1 VFSFSA
7 FSARRQPAAPCARRL
22 PVVPSAR
29 RLPAAPHWIRR
40 SPVVPHW
47 IRRSPVVPHWK
58 NRSLPALGSVALF
71 TAVLATA
78 ALALSLTAAVPA
90 QAALLSTGA
99 CNEAALSQ
107 PFAQWGDSNY
117 YELVPQG
124 DFEGSLSQWSLS
136 GGAAR
141 APESEPYGVTGEVGR
156 YSLALPAGA
165 SVQSPYT
172 CVNASYPSFRF
183 FARNGG
189 LLSTVVV
196 QVVYKTAL
204 GPLALP
210 LGAVALSDSWQPTL
224 PMLTGS
230 VAGGLL
236 SDGTAQVAL
245 RFTALTGE
253 SRIDDIYID
262 PRMR

>member
-1 VFSFSA
+1 VFSLSSF
-7 FSARRQPAAPCARRL
+7 FARRSLLALAGSRSPLGYLAGSLTPLGGIAFFAA
-22 PVVPSAR
+22 VSALAL
-29 RLPAAPHWIRR
+29 LPAA
-40 SPVVPHW
+40 
-47 IRRSPVVPHWK
+47 
-58 NRSLPALGSVALF
+58 
-71 TAVLATA
+71 
-78 ALALSLTAAVPA
+78 PA

-99 CNEAALSQ
+99 CNGAALSQ
-107 PFAQWGDSNY
+107 PFAQWGDTNS

-124 DFEGSLSQWSLS
+124 DFEGSLSQWALG
-136 GGAAR
+136 GGASQA
-141 APESEPYGVTGEVGR
+141 AESEPYGVTGEVGH

-165 SVQSPYT
+165 TAQSPYT

-189 LLSTVVV
+189 LLSTVLV

-204 GPLALP
+204 GPVALP
-210 LGAVALSDSWQPTL
+210 LGAVALSDTWQPTL

-230 VAGGLL
+230 VVGGLL
-236 SDGTAQVAL
+236 SGGTAQVAL

-253 SRIDDIYID
+253 SRIDDVFID

>member
-1 VFSFSA
+1 VFLLSSF
-7 FSARRQPAAPCARRL
+7 FAR
-22 PVVPSAR
+22 
-29 RLPAAPHWIRR
+29 
-40 SPVVPHW
+40 
-47 IRRSPVVPHWK
+47 
-58 NRSLPALGSVALF
+58 RSLPALGGSLSSAGSIAL
-71 TAVLATA
+71 L
-78 ALALSLTAAVPA
+78 AAVSAISLLSAAPA
-90 QAALLSTGA
+90 QAALVSTGA

-107 PFAQWGDSNY
+107 PFAQWGDTNS

-124 DFEGSLSQWSLS
+124 DFEGSLSQWTLG
-136 GGAAR
+136 GGASR
-141 APESEPYGVTGEVGR
+141 APESEPYGVTGEVGH

-165 SVQSPYT
+165 TAQSPYT

-183 FARNGG
+183 FARNEG

-196 QVVYKTAL
+196 QVVYKTVL
-204 GPLALP
+204 GPVALP
-210 LGAVALSDSWQPTL
+210 LGAVALSGTWQPTL

-230 VAGGLL
+230 VVGGLL
-236 SDGTAQVAL
+236 SGGTAQVAL